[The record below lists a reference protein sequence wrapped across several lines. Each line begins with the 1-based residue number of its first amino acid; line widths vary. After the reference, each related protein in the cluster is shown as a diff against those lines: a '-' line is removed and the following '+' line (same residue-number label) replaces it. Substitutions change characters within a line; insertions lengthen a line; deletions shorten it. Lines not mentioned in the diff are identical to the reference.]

1 MNTQRVHFV
10 IDLAIHGG
18 KFDDF
23 AAIVRSMTDG
33 TATEAGAL
41 EYEWFLSK
49 DNSRCRLLETYAN
62 AEAVQAHLAGAV
74 VHELVPKLLAFAT
87 ISRFE
92 VYGVLDGPSAM
103 TLSSFGA
110 EIYRHWH
117 GLASQ
122 RSPAVPG
129 VCKVK

>member
-1 MNTQRVHFV
+1 MNSQRVHFL
-10 IDLAIHGG
+10 IDFAIHEG

-23 AAIVRSMTDG
+23 AATMRSMTAG
-33 TATEAGAL
+33 TAREPGAL

-49 DNSRCRLLETYAN
+49 DNSRCRLLEIYAN
-62 AEAVQAHLAGAV
+62 TEAVQAHMTSPV

-87 ISRFE
+87 VSRFE
-92 VYGVLDGPSAM
+92 VYGVPDQASA
-103 TLSSFGA
+103 TALTTFGA

-122 RSPAVPG
+122 RSAAASSAAD
-129 VCKVK
+129 